1 MKNNNYKLKISIS
14 QNNEEIWESN
24 DYYFDYLDGAIS
36 YFSLLN
42 GLLELVTRKEN
53 EAWGTYFSNEE
64 IEKRVTDYVR
74 AKVAP
79 ISAAKAFGVE
89 ENH

>member
-24 DYYFDYLDGAIS
+24 DYYFYSLDGAID

-42 GLLELVTRKEN
+42 GLLELVMRKEN
-53 EAWGTYFSNEE
+53 QDWGTYFSNEG
-64 IEKRVTDYVR
+64 IEKRLTDYIR

-89 ENH
+89 EN